1 MTRSYE
7 IKVGSVTITDVV
19 EENNKAAQRE
29 YTLLSVIAK
38 TINSRKKGSE
48 SWLLNDDV
56 AYDVAME
63 LMQAIKRLDC
73 YNAPME
79 YFEKVVQSIVNQRL
93 IDYAVSA
100 HKVRGSKA
108 SAIASGSAKF
118 VGYDEPYKEYSS
130 GKKSLPYSECLG
142 EQTEPN
148 PSEIAEI
155 RDTASRAQGIL
166 KKMDAKS
173 QKCFQ
178 MHVDGIKNVEIARR
192 LGLDQP
198 TVSILIKQVR
208 EELLLQLS
216 IP

>member
-1 MTRSYE
+1 MNRLYE

-19 EENNKAAQRE
+19 EENNIAAQRE

-38 TINSRKKGSE
+38 TINSRKRGSE

-63 LMQAIKRLDC
+63 LFLAIKRLDC

-79 YFEKVVQSIVNQRL
+79 YFEKVVQRIVNQRL
-93 IDYAVSA
+93 IDYAISA
-100 HKVRGSKA
+100 REVRGSKA

-142 EQTEPN
+142 EQTEAN
-148 PSEIAEI
+148 PSEVAAI
-155 RDTASRAQGIL
+155 RDTASRAQAIL
-166 KKMDAKS
+166 EGMDKKAR
-173 QKCFQ
+173 KCFQ
-178 MHVDGIKNVEIARR
+178 MHVKGIKNVEIARR

-198 TVSILIKQVR
+198 AVSILIKQVR
-208 EELLLQLS
+208 EELILQLS
-216 IP
+216 KP